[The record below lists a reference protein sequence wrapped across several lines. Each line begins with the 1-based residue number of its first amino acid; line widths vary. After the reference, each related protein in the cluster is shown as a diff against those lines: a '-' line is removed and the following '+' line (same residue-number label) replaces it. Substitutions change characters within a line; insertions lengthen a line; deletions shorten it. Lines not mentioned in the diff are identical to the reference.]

1 MNVLCKKL
9 LAASIGGVMACTLA
23 GLSPS
28 VLAARAPH
36 PLSSDSRVREIIY
49 DPNQVYELTGVYGY
63 ATTVEFAPG
72 EKILNTAVGD
82 TIGWEIKKFRNHLV
96 LKPVEDDARTNL
108 TVTTNSRVY
117 YFRLSGSKNVNNVT
131 FAVRFVYPGQPSDK
145 QTDGDDTATAGD
157 LGFSPPRLVNRNY
170 KVSGDER
177 QFGLQ
182 SVGDDGQ
189 FTYFLFKAD
198 KAKPN
203 VYTVEDDGTEARPNV
218 RREGPYLVVEQMANG
233 FSLRDGDRVLCVTRS
248 TAAATGATTG
258 TRSTFGSGN

>member
-1 MNVLCKKL
+1 MRAIYRKL
-9 LAASIGGVMACTLA
+9 VAASLGGVVACTLA

-28 VLAARAPH
+28 VLAARAPQ
-36 PLSSDSRVREIIY
+36 PLLSDSRVREIIY

-96 LKPVEDDARTNL
+96 LKPVEDNARTNL

-117 YFRLSGSKNVNNVT
+117 YFRLTGSKNINNVT

-145 QTDGDDTATAGD
+145 QTDGDDATASGD
-157 LGFSPPRLVNRNY
+157 PAFAPPRLVNRNY

-233 FSLRDGDRVLCVTRS
+233 FSLRDGDRVLCVARDTSAS
-248 TAAATGATTG
+248 TSATTG
-258 TRSTFGSGN
+258 AHPTIGGGR